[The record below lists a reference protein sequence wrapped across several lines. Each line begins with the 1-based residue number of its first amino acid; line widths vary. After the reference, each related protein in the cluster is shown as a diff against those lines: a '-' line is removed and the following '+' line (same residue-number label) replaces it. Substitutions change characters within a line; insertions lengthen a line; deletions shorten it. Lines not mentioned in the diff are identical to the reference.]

1 MVAYCNSSDLYS
13 YGLPRGG
20 LSNPARLVD
29 SVTTA
34 SNILTLDQHG
44 FSTDDPVR
52 FRVES
57 GGAMPDPL
65 AEGTEYFAV
74 YVNDN
79 DFSVAATSGGS
90 AIALTT
96 TGEDVLVV
104 AEIPFAETIAWA
116 SEMINDML
124 PAHIVPI
131 EAPYPEIVV
140 MTCAELAAGK
150 LMARQGNSP
159 SDLSRTVA
167 DAQKRLERWG
177 KGVPIRG
184 ENAPTRHN
192 LSVSAGRAYNDS
204 TGWRT
209 NESI

>member
-1 MVAYCNSSDLYS
+1 MVAYCENSDLYS

-20 LSNPARLVD
+20 LSNPARLVE

-44 FSTDDPVR
+44 FSTDDSVR
-52 FRVES
+52 FRVEP
-57 GGAMPDPL
+57 GGSMPDPL
-65 AEGTEYFAV
+65 VENTEYFAV

-79 DFSVAATSGGS
+79 DFSVALTSGGS
-90 AIALTT
+90 AVDLTT
-96 TGEDVLVV
+96 AGKDILVV
-104 AEIPFAETIAWA
+104 AEIPFASTIAWA

-124 PAHIVPI
+124 PAHVVPL
-131 EAPYPEIVV
+131 EEPYPEIVI

-159 SDLSRTVA
+159 SDLSSVVA
-167 DAQKRLERWG
+167 NAQKRLERWG

-184 ENAPTRHN
+184 TDAPTRHN